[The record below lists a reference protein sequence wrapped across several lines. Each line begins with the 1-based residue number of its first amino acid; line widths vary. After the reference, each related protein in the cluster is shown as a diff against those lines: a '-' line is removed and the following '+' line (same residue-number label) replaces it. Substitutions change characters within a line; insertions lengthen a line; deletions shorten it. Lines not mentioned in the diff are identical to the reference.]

1 MKIEFVY
8 TLSAHLDSLIPFKQP
23 VYLSTS
29 EVCNISTFPQDYNFC
44 GLSPHY
50 ICGMSVPPVMM
61 AQIATRIYEQ
71 WLSKL

>member
-1 MKIEFVY
+1 MKLVIYNKEN
-8 TLSAHLDSLIPFKQP
+8 SQP
-23 VYLSTS
+23 VGQRNGERTLRFNR
-29 EVCNISTFPQDYNFC
+29 EISTFPQDYNFC